1 MTNNFYING
10 KEVSMH
16 ELAKAISYGLRK
28 EYLQTGRKV
37 PLEKEFP
44 YLCQEVPIKAYFE
57 WTRLLEEDPYK
68 DAWQK
73 KFSVYDRYE
82 VIYYSLKQAELT
94 QASRKIMDILDT
106 KKDTLHESEHEY
118 LIETL
123 DKIEKK
129 IKSIPLDADK
139 IEAVGF

>member
-10 KEVSMH
+10 KRISMH

-44 YLCQEVPIKAYFE
+44 YLCQKTPIKAYFE
-57 WTRLLEEDPYK
+57 WTCLLEEDPYK
-68 DAWQK
+68 NAWQQ
-73 KFSVYDRYE
+73 KFEVNDRYE

-94 QASRKIMDILDT
+94 QASRKIMHILDT
-106 KKDTLHESEHEY
+106 LNESENEY

-123 DKIEKK
+123 DKIEEK
-129 IKSIPLDADK
+129 IKSIPLDADM

>member
-10 KEVSMH
+10 KSISMH

-28 EYLQTGRKV
+28 EYLQTGKKV

-68 DAWQK
+68 NAWQK
-73 KFSVYDRYE
+73 KFDVYNRYE
-82 VIYYSLKQAELT
+82 VIFYSLKQAELT
-94 QASRKIMDILDT
+94 QVSRKIMDILDT
-106 KKDTLHESEHEY
+106 KKDTLNESEHKY

-129 IKSIPLDADK
+129 IKSIPLDADM

>member
-1 MTNNFYING
+1 MRNKFYISG

-44 YLCQEVPIKAYFE
+44 YLCQETPIKAYFE
-57 WTRLLEEDPYK
+57 WTCLLDEDPYK
-68 DAWQK
+68 NAWQK

-82 VIYYSLKQAELT
+82 VIFYTLKQAELT

-106 KKDTLHESEHEY
+106 KKDLNSSEHEY
-118 LIETL
+118 LMETL
-123 DKIEKK
+123 DKIEAK
-129 IKSIPLDADK
+129 IKSIPLDADM

>member
-1 MTNNFYING
+1 MTNKFYING

-44 YLCQEVPIKAYFE
+44 YLCQETPIKAYFE
-57 WTRLLEEDPYK
+57 WTGLLNGDPYK
-68 DAWQK
+68 NAWQK

-82 VIYYSLKQAELT
+82 VIFYSLKQAELT
-94 QASRKIMDILDT
+94 QASRRIMDLLDT
-106 KKDTLHESEHEY
+106 KKDLCSSEHEY
-118 LIETL
+118 LMETL
-123 DKIEKK
+123 DKIEQK
-129 IKSIPLDADK
+129 IKSIPLDADM

>member
-1 MTNNFYING
+1 MTNKFYING

-37 PLEKEFP
+37 PFEKEFP
-44 YLCQEVPIKAYFE
+44 YLCQETPIKAYFE
-57 WTRLLEEDPYK
+57 WTNLLHEDPYK
-68 DAWQK
+68 NAWQK
-73 KFSVYDRYE
+73 KFEVYDRYE

-94 QASRKIMDILDT
+94 QVSRKIMDILNT
-106 KKDTLHESEHEY
+106 KKDSLNESEHEY

-123 DKIEKK
+123 DKIVEK
-129 IKSIPLDADK
+129 IKSIPLDADM

>member
-10 KEVSMH
+10 KRISMH

-28 EYLQTGRKV
+28 QYLQTGRKV

-44 YLCQEVPIKAYFE
+44 YLCQETPIKAYFE

-68 DAWQK
+68 NAWQK

-82 VIYYSLKQAELT
+82 VIFYTLKQAELT
-94 QASRKIMDILDT
+94 QASRTIMDILDT
-106 KKDTLHESEHEY
+106 KKDLNESEHEY
-118 LIETL
+118 LMETL
-123 DKIEKK
+123 DKIEEK
-129 IKSIPLDADK
+129 IKSIPLDADM

>member
-10 KEVSMH
+10 KRITMH

-37 PLEKEFP
+37 SFEKEFP
-44 YLCQEVPIKAYFE
+44 YLCQETPIKAYFE

-68 DAWQK
+68 NAWQK

-82 VIYYSLKQAELT
+82 VIFYSLKQAELT
-94 QASRKIMDILDT
+94 QASRRIIDILDT
-106 KKDTLHESEHEY
+106 KKDTLNESEHEY
-118 LIETL
+118 LVETL
-123 DKIEKK
+123 NNIEKK
-129 IKSIPLDADK
+129 IKSIPLDADM